1 MDSGNVSEVLNACI
15 VMKMID
21 NDRSLGSSVL
31 DGLEW

>member
-15 VMKMID
+15 AMKMID
-21 NDRSLGSSVL
+21 NDRYSGSSVL